1 MKLIKFKGQKDY
13 DKINHLPFN
22 REYNLRPSLVESMK
36 NKGFIDAISLCY
48 STAFGTKELYL
59 LDGQHRAL
67 AANYL
72 NIEFYGNVNEKI
84 IETKEELV
92 ELVATYNNTSV
103 CWELITYVKAYIAL
117 NYEDYVE
124 LYKVSKENGFSVKTI
139 ASLFINYLVD
149 GGGNPTSAHSLISGL
164 TVAANDVLT
173 TADTFG
179 INTAALINIGAN
191 ASVGTSFVGVAA
203 LGLPAVL
210 TMASGSTIDKVSGA
224 VFALSLDASASGG
237 TADIVSLCRSI
248 AIPNGVTTVNRLYGY
263 QAELPFGDP
272 GTLSWGLYSNN
283 FQNNWMYGALKIGGT
298 AGSTDTTSNSD
309 VRLEVEGGAFRL
321 PNMDTTA
328 RNAMTALAG
337 MVIFNTSTSAME
349 YYNGTSW
356 V

>member
-22 REYNLRPSLVESMK
+22 REYNLRPGLVESMK

-48 STAFGTKELYL
+48 STAFGAKELYL

-139 ASLFINYLVD
+139 ASLFINYLID
-149 GGGNPTSAHSLISGL
+149 GGSNPVAHQIKHGKFIITNRENTYETLRLAKILDCKLNNSMLISFHKLRL
-164 TVAANDVLT
+164 TDSNFD
-173 TADTFG
+173 F
-179 INTAALINIGAN
+179 
-191 ASVGTSFVGVAA
+191 
-203 LGLPAVL
+203 
-210 TMASGSTIDKVSGA
+210 
-224 VFALSLDASASGG
+224 
-237 TADIVSLCRSI
+237 
-248 AIPNGVTTVNRLYGY
+248 
-263 QAELPFGDP
+263 ELFK
-272 GTLSWGLYSNN
+272 TY
-283 FQNNWMYGALKIGGT
+283 FQNNYLEIKA
-298 AGSTDTTSNSD
+298 TTS
-309 VRLEVEGGAFRL
+309 RLYDELFS
-321 PNMDTTA
+321 NYTKQS
-328 RNAMTALAG
+328 
-337 MVIFNTSTSAME
+337 I
-349 YYNGTSW
+349 
-356 V
+356 